1 METRCCPITGWQ
13 NRKAPPSS
21 LAAAYPYLAIGA
33 MPVPMCSRPSGPAC
47 LMMRAALQKKFSGRC
62 ATSHRSTMSR
72 KSSLASITAI
82 TAWPAPSG
90 LATWRARTAWQ
101 RRWRSARRGS
111 PLGSCAIC
119 AHLSAASSDRGSVGK
134 EDAIRSIFIRK
145 SGISASNSE
154 MGAVMDSKPAN
165 NAIQEA
171 ADRLW
176 QAQAEK
182 RPCAPVRDL
191 VSDVDAAYA
200 VQQKNTERW
209 LQQGRRLVGR
219 KIGLTSRA
227 VQKQLGVDQPDFGM
241 LFADMC
247 AAEGELIDAGRILQ
261 AKIEAEIALIIE
273 PPLIHDKHTVA
284 DIIDATAYALPALE
298 IVGSRIANWNI
309 GLSDTIADNASGG
322 MFVLGSRPVKLSDFD
337 IVRCGMLMERRGD
350 QVSIGAGAACLGNPL
365 HAAVW
370 LADVMTRFG
379 QPLQPGD
386 IIMTGALGP
395 MVAVSPGDVF
405 DVQIEGLGRAS
416 ASFGVLQ

>member
-1 METRCCPITGWQ
+1 
-13 NRKAPPSS
+13 
-21 LAAAYPYLAIGA
+21 
-33 MPVPMCSRPSGPAC
+33 
-47 LMMRAALQKKFSGRC
+47 
-62 ATSHRSTMSR
+62 
-72 KSSLASITAI
+72 
-82 TAWPAPSG
+82 
-90 LATWRARTAWQ
+90 
-101 RRWRSARRGS
+101 
-111 PLGSCAIC
+111 
-119 AHLSAASSDRGSVGK
+119 
-134 EDAIRSIFIRK
+134 
-145 SGISASNSE
+145 
-154 MGAVMDSKPAN
+154 MDSKPAN

-273 PPLIHDKHTVA
+273 RPLIHEKHTVA

-309 GLSDTIADNASGG
+309 ELSDTIADNASGG